1 MRALLVSTY
10 ELGHQPLHVAQPA
23 AALRAAGHE
32 VSTIDLAV
40 EPWDQE
46 RFDEADAV
54 AFSVPMHTAMRIAV
68 ESAGR
73 LRRDRPDVPIAFYG
87 LYAAVGADRT
97 LREFADRAIAGEYL
111 DDLVEWCAS
120 LEAGLTIQTH
130 RMVSPVP
137 DRSTLPALSEYARL
151 AIDGELRVA
160 GYTEASR
167 GCRHRCTHC
176 PIPVVYDGR
185 FRIADVETVV
195 ADVSQLVDM
204 GAQHITLGD
213 PDFLNGPA
221 HAVRVLEALNAAF
234 PDITLDIT
242 VKVEHVLRHAD
253 LWPRF
258 AELGVLFAVS
268 AFESTN
274 QVVLTKLDKGHT
286 SADMSLATKILR
298 SAGIEVRPSLL
309 PFSPWTGR
317 HDLAE
322 IVEFIIDH
330 DLVGNVDPIQ
340 LTIALLVPDGSL
352 VLRHSEVPWGA
363 YDPALLSHPWSYQH
377 PELQSLQQR
386 LTSMMGD
393 GCWED
398 DSMVFRQMARAIG
411 DDAGRVFR
419 IPASRPIPRL
429 TESWFCCAEP
439 NQAQID
445 FVTS

>member
-40 EPWDQE
+40 ESWDQE

-120 LEAGLTIQTH
+120 LEPGLTIHTH
-130 RMVSPVP
+130 RSVSPVP
-137 DRSTLPALSEYARL
+137 DRSTLPPLAEYARL
-151 AIDGELRVA
+151 AIDGDLRVA
-160 GYTEASR
+160 GYTESSR

-185 FRIADVETVV
+185 FRIADVETVL
-195 ADVSQLVDM
+195 ADVAQLVGM

-221 HAVRVLEALNAAF
+221 HAIKVLEGVHAAF

-242 VKVEHVLRHAD
+242 VKVEHVLRHED

-274 QVVLTKLDKGHT
+274 PVVLNKLDKGHT
-286 SADMSLATKILR
+286 PADMSLATKILR
-298 SAGIEVRPSLL
+298 HAGIEVRPSLL

-317 HDLAE
+317 DDLAE
-322 IVEFIIDH
+322 IVDFIIDH
-330 DLVGNVDPIQ
+330 DLVGNIDPIQ
-340 LTIALLVPDGSL
+340 LTIALLVPEGSL
-352 VLRHSEVPWGA
+352 VLRHSDVQWGA
-363 YDPALLSHPWSYQH
+363 YDPAMLSHPWPH
-377 PELQSLQQR
+377 PHPDLQSLQQR

-398 DSMVFRQMARAIG
+398 DSIVFRQMARAIG

-419 IPASRPIPRL
+419 IPAARPIPRL

-445 FVTS
+445 VVTS